1 MAQEITELRKLRDRG
16 TITAKEYEM
25 GKLTLLQQFRP
36 ESLELVNPADT
47 QLATYPA
54 PVDESTK

>member
-1 MAQEITELRKLRDRG
+1 MRDRG